1 MGNSNIF
8 GYQSFE
14 SVKDV
19 LFGLV
24 RLNVKHLLLLHKVKF
39 YKRLYL
45 RSDLVHNPF
54 WVSLISNGIHDECMT
69 TVFSPLCTAMDNVH
83 SQFYEYVN
91 GCLLP
96 VVYVC
101 VFLFSVY
108 ISVVCFVLSSA
119 CIFWRINVVITL
131 L

>member
-1 MGNSNIF
+1 MLKFYTFWGASKSIGGGTGGMGNSNIF

-45 RSDLVHNPF
+45 RSDLVHNLF
-54 WVSLISNGIHDECMT
+54 WVSLISNYIYDKCMT
-69 TVFSPLCTAMDNVH
+69 TVLVH
-83 SQFYEYVN
+83 YALPWIMYINSFMSIN
-91 GCLLP
+91 GKK
-96 VVYVC
+96 
-101 VFLFSVY
+101 
-108 ISVVCFVLSSA
+108 
-119 CIFWRINVVITL
+119 T
-131 L
+131 